1 MEVQLVIRISELVTK
16 DYQTIFKQIDLE
28 IIVFPMKATFN
39 TLTNVKFTS
48 LLAYH
53 IAGLAEIESSRWTPI
68 EASLQALEQLRRVL
82 HELGAVLGA
91 SNENEGVIDQLRRLL
106 QLQPRLHIFPSL
118 LLLLLRRQWPIP
130 IWRMHLH

>member
-1 MEVQLVIRISELVTK
+1 
-16 DYQTIFKQIDLE
+16 
-28 IIVFPMKATFN
+28 MKATFN

-91 SNENEGVIDQLRRLL
+91 SDENEGVIDQLRRLL

-118 LLLLLRRQWPIP
+118 LLLLCDGLMNISVTLNKSLEVELLFRRV
-130 IWRMHLH
+130 LS